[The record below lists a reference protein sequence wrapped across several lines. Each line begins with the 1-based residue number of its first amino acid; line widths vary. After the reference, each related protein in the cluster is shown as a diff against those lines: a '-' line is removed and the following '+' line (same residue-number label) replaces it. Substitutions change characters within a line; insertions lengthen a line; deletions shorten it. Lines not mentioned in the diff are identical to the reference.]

1 LSAVI
6 AAMPVEIWDV
16 REFTPAQAKQIG
28 DLIAQV
34 WPKPHLTAA
43 DRVEQQLAL
52 SRQYQ
57 GKPGLAPRSFVV
69 VEDDRVMAH
78 AAMLPREIRTTQGDM
93 IIGGLARVCTDSKV
107 RGRGL
112 GELVVRA
119 AFGTVD
125 AGDFPFALF
134 QTNHKTSGFYEKF
147 GAVPV
152 HNTIINSLGDGPKTC
167 PFWDEVVLRYPG
179 GGDWPSGTI
188 DLRGPGF

>member
-1 LSAVI
+1 MI

-16 REFTPAQAKQIG
+16 RDFTPAQAKQIG

-43 DRVEQQLAL
+43 DRAEQQLAL
-52 SRQYQ
+52 SREFR
-57 GKPGLAPRSFVV
+57 GRPGLAPRSLVV
-69 VEDDRVMAH
+69 VEDDRVIAH
-78 AAMLPREIRTTQGDM
+78 AAMLPREIRTSQGEM
-93 IIGGLARVCTDSKV
+93 VIGGLARVCTDAAM

-119 AFGTVD
+119 AFGLVD
-125 AGDFPFALF
+125 AGDFSFALF
-134 QTNHKTSGFYEKF
+134 QTNHLVRGFYEKL

-152 HNTIINSLGDGPKTC
+152 QNTIINSLGDGPKTS
-167 PFWDEVVLRYPG
+167 PFWDEVVMRYPS
-179 GGDWPSGTI
+179 GDGWPSGTI

>member
-1 LSAVI
+1 MI

-16 REFTPAQAKQIG
+16 RDFTPAQAKQIG

-34 WPKPHLTAA
+34 WPKSHLTAA
-43 DRVEQQLAL
+43 DRAEQQLAL
-52 SRQYQ
+52 AREFRNR
-57 GKPGLAPRSFVV
+57 PGLAPRSLVV
-69 VEDDRVMAH
+69 VENDRVIAH
-78 AAMLPREIRTTQGDM
+78 AAMLPREIRTSQGEM
-93 IIGGLARVCTDSKV
+93 VIGGLARVCTDAAM

-119 AFGTVD
+119 AFGLVD

-134 QTNHKTSGFYEKF
+134 QTNHLVRGFYERL

-152 HNTIINSLGDGPKTC
+152 QNTIINSLGDGPKTC

-179 GGDWPSGTI
+179 GDGWPCGTI

>member
-1 LSAVI
+1 MI
-6 AAMPVEIWDV
+6 AAMPVEVWDV
-16 REFTPAQAKQIG
+16 REFTPAQASQLG
-28 DLIAQV
+28 ELIAQV

-43 DRVEQQLAL
+43 DRAEQQLAL

-57 GKPGLAPRSFVV
+57 GQPGIAPRSFVV
-69 VEDDRVMAH
+69 VEEGRVVAH
-78 AAMLPREIRTTQGDM
+78 AAMLPREIRTERGDLL
-93 IIGGLARVCTDSKV
+93 IGGLARVCTDSAY

-125 AGDFPFALF
+125 AGDFAFALF
-134 QTNHKTSGFYEKF
+134 QTNFKTCPFYEKL

-152 HNTIINSLGDGPKTC
+152 QNTIINSLADGPKTN

-179 GGDWPSGTI
+179 GEDWPSGTI
-188 DLRGPGF
+188 DLRGQGF